1 MLRELV
7 GRIFGVWKVEEVF
20 EGRKAVELVITPIIN
35 ILLDELTI
43 NLFDYDDEVV
53 VICSY
58 LDWNKYTFKKDNFD
72 VCEII
77 NYIISE
83 IEKEREEV
91 EKEFVK
97 NFNELRK

>member
-1 MLRELV
+1 MLQELV
-7 GRIFGVWKVEEVF
+7 GKLFGIWQISEVF
-20 EGRKAVELVITPIIN
+20 EGKKVVELTITPIIN

-72 VCEII
+72 VYEII

-91 EKEFVK
+91 DKEFIK
-97 NFNELRK
+97 SFDELRK

>member
-1 MLRELV
+1 MLRELI
-7 GRIFGVWKVEEVF
+7 GKLFGIWEIVELF
-20 EGRKAVELVITPIIN
+20 EGRKVVELVIAPTIN
-35 ILLDELTI
+35 LLIDELTI

-83 IEKEREEV
+83 IEKEREKV
-91 EKEFVK
+91 EKEFIK
-97 NFNELRK
+97 SFNELRK

>member
-58 LDWNKYTFKKDNFD
+58 LDWNKYTFKKDKFD

-83 IEKEREEV
+83 IEKEREVIEQ
-91 EKEFVK
+91 EFIK
-97 NFNELRK
+97 SFDELKK

>member
-1 MLRELV
+1 MLQELV
-7 GRIFGVWKVEEVF
+7 GKLFGIWQISEVF
-20 EGRKAVELVITPIIN
+20 EGKKVVELTITPIIN

-58 LDWNKYTFKKDNFD
+58 LDWNKYTFKKSDFN

-77 NYIISE
+77 SYIISE

-91 EKEFVK
+91 EKEFIK
-97 NFNELRK
+97 SFDELRK